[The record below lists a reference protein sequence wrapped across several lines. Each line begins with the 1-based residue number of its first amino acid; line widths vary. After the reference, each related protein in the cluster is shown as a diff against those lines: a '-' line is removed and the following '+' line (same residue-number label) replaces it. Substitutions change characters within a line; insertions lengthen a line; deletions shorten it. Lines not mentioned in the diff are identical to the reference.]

1 MAGYDIHDNFFFIA
15 DAWKMDYVS
24 VAPHSQPGTRERR
37 LPWLRLWL
45 RLPYSMPVAWHAF
58 FALQGGH
65 DSKFR
70 DNIVYHGTGSFH
82 GGNDGQNCVNAWPMV
97 PGHGCEW
104 TGNKCVLPRS
114 NNLFGLI
121 AGGCDCPGPAYP
133 AQRFNA
139 SNPSGPGPQSECGVK
154 FGHNEYFTHNGS
166 ATANRC
172 GDFDTTWKG
181 KNEPD
186 STIASLPTDEQLLSW
201 AREKLNM

>member
-1 MAGYDIHDNFFFIA
+1 MEDGLREQCATYCALVPCVCVFCCVRASAYSTTLLLGVFAG
-15 DAWKMDYVS
+15 
-24 VAPHSQPGTRERR
+24 
-37 LPWLRLWL
+37 
-45 RLPYSMPVAWHAF
+45 
-58 FALQGGH
+58 FASQGGH

-121 AGGCDCPGPAYP
+121 AGGCDCPGPAFP
-133 AQRFNA
+133 TKRFNA
-139 SNPSGPGPQSECGVK
+139 SDPGGPGPQKECGVK

-166 ATANRC
+166 ATANQC
-172 GDFDTTWKG
+172 GDFDTEWKD

-186 STIASLPTDEQLLSW
+186 STIASLPTDEQLLEW
-201 AREKLNM
+201 AKEKLDMK

>member
-1 MAGYDIHDNFFFIA
+1 MQERCLGVPLLAGDSISESILLCSHDNFMFMA
-15 DAWKMDYVS
+15 DGWKMDY
-24 VAPHSQPGTRERR
+24 
-37 LPWLRLWL
+37 
-45 RLPYSMPVAWHAF
+45 
-58 FALQGGH
+58 GGH

-104 TGNKCVLPRS
+104 TGNKCVLPKS

-121 AGGCDCPGPAYP
+121 AGGCDCPGPAFP
-133 AQRFNA
+133 AKRFNA
-139 SNPSGPGPQSECGVK
+139 SDPTGQGPQSECGVK

-166 ATANRC
+166 GTANQC
-172 GDFDTTWKG
+172 GDFDSDWKG

-186 STIASLPTDEQLLSW
+186 SKIDTLPTDDELLSW
-201 AREKLNM
+201 AREKLDM

>member
-1 MAGYDIHDNFFFIA
+1 MEDGLRELSATHCALVPRLYVFRYVHASDASAALLLSIFAGY
-15 DAWKMDYVS
+15 
-24 VAPHSQPGTRERR
+24 
-37 LPWLRLWL
+37 
-45 RLPYSMPVAWHAF
+45 
-58 FALQGGH
+58 ALQGGH

-121 AGGCDCPGPAYP
+121 AGGCDCPGPAFP
-133 AQRFNA
+133 TTRFNA
-139 SNPSGPGPQSECGVK
+139 SDPDGPGPQKECGVK

-166 ATANRC
+166 ATANHC
-172 GDFDTTWKG
+172 GDFDTEWKG

-186 STIASLPTDEQLLSW
+186 STIGSLPTDEQLLEW
-201 AREKLNM
+201 AKEKLNMK